1 MTVANAQ
8 LVLPAADG
16 ALRPYQLGE
25 PVHYEPNA
33 AAPRSRVLYAAA
45 HVVCDPLATQGAGEP
60 ARLDWE
66 ATLAYRR
73 HLWSHGLGVAE
84 AMDTAQRGGGLDWPT
99 ARELI
104 RRSVAEAKA
113 VGGIIA
119 CGAGTDQLEP
129 GRSWSLEQ
137 VRDAY
142 LEQVAFVEGEGATAI
157 VMTSRALA
165 AAASGPDDYRRVYDA
180 VLARASRP
188 VIVHWLG
195 TMFDP
200 SLAGYWGSDNL
211 DEAAELVLD
220 LVAGHGDR
228 IDGIKVS
235 LLDAE
240 RERALRAR
248 LPTGVRMY
256 TGDDFSYPELI
267 RGGSDALLG
276 IFDAIAPAASAAVR
290 ALDDGAPERF
300 EEILAPTVPLARH
313 VFEPPTYHY
322 KTGLVFLAYLNGYQ
336 SHFRL
341 LGGLERARSVVHLAE
356 LLVLADRC
364 GLFGDP
370 ELAAVRMRHVLAAAG
385 VHEH

>member
-1 MTVANAQ
+1 MLT
-8 LVLPAADG
+8 
-16 ALRPYQLGE
+16 
-25 PVHYEPNA
+25 H
-33 AAPRSRVLYAAA
+33 
-45 HVVCDPLATQGAGEP
+45 
-60 ARLDWE
+60 
-66 ATLAYRR
+66 
-73 HLWSHGLGVAE
+73 
-84 AMDTAQRGGGLDWPT
+84 
-99 ARELI
+99 
-104 RRSVAEAKA
+104 
-113 VGGIIA
+113 
-119 CGAGTDQLEP
+119 
-129 GRSWSLEQ
+129 
-137 VRDAY
+137 
-142 LEQVAFVEGEGATAI
+142 
-157 VMTSRALA
+157 
-165 AAASGPDDYRRVYDA
+165 
-180 VLARASRP
+180 ASRP

-220 LVAGHGDR
+220 LVASHGDR

-235 LLDAE
+235 LLDSE

-248 LPTGVRMY
+248 LPAGVRMY